1 MNQLISRNQKLQV
14 TSQDIA
20 ELVGS
25 RHDKVKQSIIRL
37 ASAHYNDDGTVKR
50 PALISQPPVGDG
62 EKSANGSTTK
72 VFIFSGDKGRRDS
85 IVVVAQLSPE
95 FTARLVDRWQELE
108 SQVSQ
113 PKIPKNYAEALQLAA
128 DQAKQL
134 EIAAPKAEFY
144 DRVVERETLINATQV
159 AQKVGLSAVM
169 MNRALDEIGGI
180 YSKSTK
186 RGRVFIQEF
195 IHKGYGILR
204 MTESG
209 HAQPLFTT
217 AGEARVI
224 ELLTNEGCI

>member
-1 MNQLISRNQKLQV
+1 MNQLIKGRESLEIN
-14 TSQDIA
+14 SAEIA
-20 ELVGS
+20 ELVAS
-25 RHDKVKQSIIRL
+25 RHD
-37 ASAHYNDDGTVKR
+37 DVKR
-50 PALISQPPVGDG
+50 SIDRLVKGGVIELPPMAVIKTATRPASVYVFQG
-62 EKSANGSTTK
+62 ERGK
-72 VFIFSGDKGRRDS
+72 RDS
-85 IVVVAQLSPE
+85 IVVVAQLSPQ

-108 SQVSQ
+108 AQVSQ
-113 PKIPKNYAEALQLAA
+113 PKIPQNYAEALQLAA

-144 DRVVERETLINATQV
+144 DRVVDRETLINATQV

-169 MNRALDEIGGI
+169 MNRALDEIGGV

>member
-1 MNQLISRNQKLQV
+1 MNDLIKLDQDGKIGTKALLDMLNQERSKA
-14 TSQDIA
+14 D
-20 ELVGS
+20 
-25 RHDKVKQSIIRL
+25 
-37 ASAHYNDDGTVKR
+37 ASPVRMNDFHAR
-50 PALISQPPVGDG
+50 
-62 EKSANGSTTK
+62 
-72 VFIFSGDKGRRDS
+72 
-85 IVVVAQLSPE
+85 VV
-95 FTARLVDRWQELE
+95 DELE
-108 SQVSQ
+108 GEHYENFVVQNPNKTETTCYRLTPSQALLVCMRESKGVRRAVKNRLERMQSQ
-113 PKIPKNYAEALQLAA
+113 THVIPQNYAEALQLAA

-134 EIAAPKAEFY
+134 EIAAPKADFY

-169 MNRALDEIGGI
+169 MNRALDEIGGV